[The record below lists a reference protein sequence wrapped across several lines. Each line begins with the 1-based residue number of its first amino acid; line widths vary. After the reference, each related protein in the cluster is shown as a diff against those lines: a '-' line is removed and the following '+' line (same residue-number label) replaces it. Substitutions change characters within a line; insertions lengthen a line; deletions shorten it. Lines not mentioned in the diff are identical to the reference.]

1 MSKNFHYSIKINKLK
16 SDLRLSKNISKHF
29 NNMEKEYKRAIIK
42 IINLDNLLDNYLYIY
57 HFHTKKKTI
66 CTRAPFLAKF
76 SD

>member
-1 MSKNFHYSIKINKLK
+1 MSKNFHYLIKINKLK
-16 SDLRLSKNISKHF
+16 SDLSKNISKHF
-29 NNMEKEYKRAIIK
+29 NNMEKEYKRAIK

>member
-1 MSKNFHYSIKINKLK
+1 MSKNFHYLIKINKLK
-16 SDLRLSKNISKHF
+16 SDLSKNISKHF
-29 NNMEKEYKRAIIK
+29 NNMEKEYKRAIK

-57 HFHTKKKTI
+57 HFYTKKKTI

>member
-16 SDLRLSKNISKHF
+16 SDLSKNISKHF
-29 NNMEKEYKRAIIK
+29 NNMEKEYKRAIK

>member
-1 MSKNFHYSIKINKLK
+1 MSKNFHYLIKINKLK
-16 SDLRLSKNISKHF
+16 SDLSKNISKHF

-57 HFHTKKKTI
+57 HFHTKKKII

>member
-1 MSKNFHYSIKINKLK
+1 MSKNFHYLIKINKLK
-16 SDLRLSKNISKHF
+16 SDLSKTISKHF
-29 NNMEKEYKRAIIK
+29 NNMEKEYKRAIK

-57 HFHTKKKTI
+57 HFYTKKKTI

>member
-1 MSKNFHYSIKINKLK
+1 
-16 SDLRLSKNISKHF
+16 
-29 NNMEKEYKRAIIK
+29 MEKEYKRAIIK